1 MYPLGHVTFACG
13 AVWLGA
19 RLLDRARQCETVRQP
34 VAAGAAQAQAAPR
47 DDATRHSSIADA
59 IDYRLVALGALLPDL
74 IDKPLSWFII
84 GDALNNNGHLFGHT
98 LLFALTMLLPGLYL
112 LVSRNDPRLL
122 AVAVAVLSHFAGDPV
137 THAPRILLWPLFG
150 VEFSR
155 VSLLGPWG
163 IPVETA
169 AGLILLL
176 VARRVALRG
185 RLDLLLLEGRL

>member
-19 RLLDRARQCETVRQP
+19 RLLDRARQGETVQQS
-34 VAAGAAQAQAAPR
+34 VAAGPAQATPGE
-47 DDATRHSSIADA
+47 DTTRRSSIADA
-59 IDYRLVALGALLPDL
+59 VDYRLVALGALLPDL
-74 IDKPLSWFII
+74 IDKPLNWFII

-98 LLFALTMLLPGLYL
+98 LLFALTILLPGIYL

-122 AVAVAVLSHFAGDPV
+122 AVGVAVLSHFAGDPV
-137 THAPRILLWPLFG
+137 THAPRILLWPLLG

-185 RLDLLLLEGRL
+185 RLHVLLLDGRL